1 MDPQASYNLG
11 GDTATY
17 NLAEIWPFP
26 MNNGGGASVTS
37 FHHNNAATN
46 DFIASMSM
54 NMNVINR
61 DRDPLVMEQAPNPT
75 PNNSSGGVRRRRE
88 EDEAVKGASTSSN
101 GNATVIFRKLI
112 SILVFSWKFTAVKEL
127 FVRLVMVDIIIRS

>member
-1 MDPQASYNLG
+1 M
-11 GDTATY
+11 TY

-46 DFIASMSM
+46 DLIASMSM

-88 EDEAVKGASTSSN
+88 EDEAVKGAPTSSN
-101 GNATVIFRKLI
+101 GNATVIFP
-112 SILVFSWKFTAVKEL
+112 
-127 FVRLVMVDIIIRS
+127 